1 MITFS
6 VHGTPGPQGSKRLVP
21 LGGKAG
27 GRSMMIESS
36 KLVAP
41 WRQEVARSAMHAMH
55 ALGLA
60 PLTGPVEMSVTY
72 VLKRPRKYYRANGQL
87 KPNAP
92 DLVQTKP
99 DLSKLQRSTEDALT
113 GICYVDDSQIARLII
128 EKRYGDIV
136 GAEIS
141 IRPSTGIATKHLS
154 LYYLI
159 VAYGAASVPAE
170 HGED

>member
-36 KLVAP
+36 RLVAP
-41 WRQEVARSAMHAMH
+41 WRQEVARSAQWAMQ
-55 ALGLA
+55 ALGMG
-60 PLTGPVEMSVTY
+60 PLTGPVEMAVTY

-87 KPNAP
+87 KANAP

-141 IRPSTGIATKHLS
+141 IRPTTGVAQKQAPE
-154 LYYLI
+154 YFLI
-159 VAYGAASVPAE
+159 VAYGASAPVEHAE
-170 HGED
+170 D